1 MNVDLA
7 ASYAECRRFSKLSG
21 SNFLLSFWFL
31 PREKRQ
37 AMYALYAFFRH
48 TDDLADAEDGGD
60 NAANLAAWREAL
72 RMALAGKHQDHRL
85 PAVADTLR
93 RYSIPAEYL
102 FESIVGVE
110 SDLTRQRF
118 ATFAELEHYC
128 YQVASTIGL
137 CCLPVWGVRTPFNHG
152 AAVATG
158 VAFQLTNI
166 LRDLREDAL
175 RGRIYLPREDLAR
188 FGVSETDLLEGKTSP
203 AFLEMMRF
211 QIDRAQA
218 RFVAAGPL
226 RDDLSPEGRRI
237 FDAMFETY
245 RGLLTQIARDPSA
258 VLRQR
263 LHVGR
268 WQKLKMVASLAMSR
282 MRLPRPRP
290 VPVEA
295 P

>member
-1 MNVDLA
+1 MTANLA
-7 ASYAECRRFSKLSG
+7 ASYAVCRRFSKRSG

-60 NAANLAAWREAL
+60 NAVQLGEWRNSLQAALQGEFR
-72 RMALAGKHQDHRL
+72 DPRL
-85 PAVADTLR
+85 PALADTLR

-102 FESIVGVE
+102 FESIAGVE
-110 SDLTRQRF
+110 SDLTRRRF
-118 ATFAELEHYC
+118 ASFAELEHYC

-137 CCLPVWGVRTPFNHG
+137 CCLPVWGVRAQFNHS

-158 VAFQLTNI
+158 IAFQLTNI

-175 RGRIYLPREDLAR
+175 RGRIYLPQDELAQ
-188 FGVSETDLLEGKTSP
+188 FGVSEAELLAGRTSP
-203 AFLEMMRF
+203 AFLDLMRF

-218 RFVAAGPL
+218 RFIAAEPL

-237 FDAMFETY
+237 FDAMTETY

-282 MRLPRPRP
+282 MTRRRPIAM
-290 VPVEA
+290 ETS
-295 P
+295 